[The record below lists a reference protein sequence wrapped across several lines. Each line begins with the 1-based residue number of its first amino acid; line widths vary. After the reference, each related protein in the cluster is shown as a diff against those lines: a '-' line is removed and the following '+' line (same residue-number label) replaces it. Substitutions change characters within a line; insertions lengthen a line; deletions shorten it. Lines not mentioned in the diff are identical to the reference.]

1 MARWSLVA
9 VLIAAGTLTVAGV
22 ASARSRGTAVG
33 PQAGAHRHSKLG
45 AGFAGP
51 MWTADIG
58 SSVQFSS
65 PTFATIEG
73 VRAVVAASLSGDVYA
88 LNAITGKE
96 LSHFPVQAIVKA
108 GHPGTAIDSSPTVA
122 YLDGP
127 SQPPTIIVGTGS
139 KSVSNQNGGAVAIW
153 AGGADVGKVRW
164 VVNTLPLHQSGVNS
178 PYDDEVF
185 ATPAVGDIQGTGEQD
200 VVFGG
205 FDHRIYAV
213 TPNGHNVSGFPIVRD
228 DATWASA
235 ILVDSSHAGRDD
247 IIVGTS
253 ASGGFVGSNGKP
265 CDGGWVLDY
274 RYSTAARGPKLIWGQ
289 CVRQSVWS
297 SAAIGVINTT
307 NRPAIVVGESFDAEH
322 PAALPYSNL
331 IYAFYADNGSPVPG
345 WPVIAKHPSG
355 TYGATFG
362 SPVIGQVTPGGP
374 PVIISS
380 SCAACLKGPGIV
392 SEWNGAGHL
401 LWTKDFSTHYE
412 ALASPAVVNL
422 TGSGDNDVLVGGS
435 SGVYMLD
442 AANGDPISSIGT
454 APLQDGC
461 RVFDTPAFSPVSGA
475 GAPASNWELAFDCQ
489 RPNAPATLVAYGLP
503 VAPDQSPANGQWR
516 ANELHNGVPDPP
528 SGVRTSCSAPAT
540 VDGYRVIRADGAVL
554 PFGSL
559 TQCGGL
565 STESLPGTVIGAA
578 STSDGG
584 GYWLAMSD
592 GKVYSFGNAVWRGD
606 ALTARWVGP
615 SVPPG
620 APTVGFAAAS
630 NGDGYY
636 LLDGE
641 GHVYGFGSGA
651 PYAGSAIRYTG
662 NPVGI
667 LTNPAGAGYWVV
679 TSTGDVQS
687 FGGVPKFTALS
698 DVTAV
703 VSAAST
709 PDGKGLWLLSS
720 NGTIHT
726 VGSAVSFGSPRGTPL
741 TPMVSLLA
749 APGGTGYWM
758 VESNGTVDAFPFP
771 PGLKNYGSATGQP
784 EPIVAITAP

>member
-1 MARWSLVA
+1 
-9 VLIAAGTLTVAGV
+9 
-22 ASARSRGTAVG
+22 
-33 PQAGAHRHSKLG
+33 
-45 AGFAGP
+45 

-58 SSVQFSS
+58 SSVQFSN

-73 VRAVVAASLSGDVYA
+73 VRAVVVASLSGDVYA
-88 LNAITGKE
+88 VNAITGKE
-96 LSHFPVQAIVKA
+96 LSHFPVEAIVR
-108 GHPGTAIDSSPTVA
+108 GGNPPTAMDSSPTVA

-139 KSVSNQNGGAVAIW
+139 KAVANQNGGVVAIW
-153 AGGADVGKVRW
+153 AGGPDIGKIRW
-164 VVNTLPLHQSGVNS
+164 VVNTLPLHQNGVNS

-213 TPNGHNVSGFPIVRD
+213 TPNGHPVSGFPIARD

-235 ILVDSSHAGRDD
+235 LLVDSSHTGRDD
-247 IIVGTS
+247 IIVGS
-253 ASGGFVGSNGKP
+253 AATGWKASNGKP
-265 CDGGWVLDY
+265 CEGGWILDY
-274 RYSTAARGPKLIWGQ
+274 RYSTSARAPKLIWSQ
-289 CVRQSVWS
+289 CVRQTVWS
-297 SAAIGVINTT
+297 SAAIGVINST
-307 NRPAIVVGESFDAEH
+307 NRPAIVVGSSFDSERQST
-322 PAALPYSNL
+322 LPYSDL
-331 IYAFYADNGSPVPG
+331 MYAFYADNGSAVPG
-345 WPVIAKHPSG
+345 WPVVAPHPAG

-362 SPVIGQVTPGGP
+362 SPVIAQVAPGGP

-380 SCAACLKGPGIV
+380 SCAACMRGPGIV

-401 LWTKDFSTHYE
+401 LWTKDFSAHYE

-475 GAPASNWELAFDCQ
+475 GAPASGWELAFDCQ
-489 RPNAPATLVAYGLP
+489 RPNVPATLVAYPLP
-503 VAPDQSPANGQWR
+503 AAPDQTPANGEWR
-516 ANELHNGVPDPP
+516 ANAMHSGVADPP
-528 SGVRTSCSAPAT
+528 SSARVTCVAPAT
-540 VDGYRVIRADGAVL
+540 PDGYRGVLADGLVV

-559 TQCGGL
+559 PQCGGL

-578 STSDGG
+578 STTNGG

-592 GKVYSFGNAVWRGD
+592 GKVYSLGNAAWHGD
-606 ALTARWVGP
+606 ALERWVGP
-615 SVPPG
+615 ATPPG
-620 APTVGFAAAS
+620 APMVGFAVAS
-630 NGDGYY
+630 NETGYY

-641 GHVYGFGSGA
+641 GHVYAFGTA
-651 PYAGSAIRYTG
+651 PYSGSASSYAG
-662 NPVGI
+662 DPVAI
-667 LTNPAGAGYWVV
+667 VANPAGAGYWVV
-679 TSTGDVQS
+679 TSYGTIES
-687 FGGVPKFTALS
+687 FGGVTSFKSVPGVS
-698 DVTAV
+698 GV
-703 VSAAST
+703 VSAAAR

-720 NGTIHT
+720 NGAIHT
-726 VGSAVSFGSPRGTPL
+726 VGTAVSFGTPRNPPGS
-741 TPMVSLLA
+741 PMVSLLA

-758 VESNGTVDAFPFP
+758 VQSNGTVDSFP
-771 PGLKNYGSATGQP
+771 PGFKGYGS
-784 EPIVAITAP
+784 PIGHSERVVAITGP